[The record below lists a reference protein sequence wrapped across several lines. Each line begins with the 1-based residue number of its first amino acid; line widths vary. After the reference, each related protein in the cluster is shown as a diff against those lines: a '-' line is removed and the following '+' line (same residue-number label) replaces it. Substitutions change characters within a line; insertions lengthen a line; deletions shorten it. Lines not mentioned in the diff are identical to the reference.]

1 MTMDPIE
8 RPETPALRP
17 VSLERLLDALEHGV
31 FVVEKGFISAANA
44 AMARIS
50 RHAKPD
56 LIGRRL
62 SEILADPDGRPL
74 SDPRAP
80 DAVRIRDARGDLV
93 PVSLRAVTDS
103 LHLVIDRSRESRLER
118 EVWRL
123 TEQLHGSGRDPGA
136 GDVPRDEYF
145 GMIEHEIRT
154 ATTVIRGY
162 SRMLLDE
169 RVGTLTESQSGF
181 LREVRRASE
190 RISSLLDNLLEMAS
204 LECPAGLR
212 VSRRPVAL
220 HGIVRA
226 AVDGARPLLEDRG
239 MRIELDL
246 RAEPDSAC
254 ADAARLEQVLL
265 NLLSNAAKFAPAESV
280 VRVET
285 RLVECDSGP
294 AIEVSVCDEGS
305 GVGEEEAEEI
315 FAPFVR
321 GRAAT
326 SGCGGGVG
334 LGLALCRRILEAHGG
349 SIEAL
354 PGEPGGAFRV
364 TIPLDR

>member
-1 MTMDPIE
+1 MDALA
-8 RPETPALRP
+8 RPAAPALGP
-17 VSLERLLDALEHGV
+17 VSLETLLDALEHGV
-31 FVVEKGFISAANA
+31 LVVEKGFISAANNA
-44 AMARIS
+44 LARIARVS
-50 RHAKPD
+50 KAD
-56 LIGRRL
+56 LMGLRL
-62 SEILADPDGRPL
+62 SELLADPDGRPL
-74 SDPRAP
+74 ADPRAP
-80 DAVRIRDARGDLV
+80 EAVRIRDARGDLV
-93 PVSLRAVTDS
+93 PVSLRAVTDA

-118 EVWRL
+118 EIWRL
-123 TEQLHGSGRDPGA
+123 TQELEGSGRDPGV
-136 GDVPRDEYF
+136 GDVPRDEFF

-169 RVGTLTESQSGF
+169 RVGKLTESQSGF

-220 HGIVRA
+220 HAIVRA

-239 MRIELDL
+239 MRVELDL
-246 RAEPDSAC
+246 RAEPDSAY

-265 NLLSNAAKFAPAESV
+265 NLLSNAAKFAPAESA

-285 RLVECDSGP
+285 RVVERGSG
-294 AIEVSVCDEGS
+294 ATIEISVRDEGS
-305 GVGEEEAEEI
+305 GVCDQEAEEI

-321 GRAAT
+321 GRAA
-326 SGCGGGVG
+326 SSACGGGVG
-334 LGLALCRRILEAHGG
+334 LGLALCRRILQAHGG
-349 SIEAL
+349 SVEAL
-354 PGEPGGAFRV
+354 PDEPGGVFRV
-364 TIPLDR
+364 MLPLDR

>member
-1 MTMDPIE
+1 MDALE
-8 RPETPALRP
+8 RRDAPVLRP
-17 VSLERLLDALEHGV
+17 LSLERLLDALEHGV
-31 FVVEKGFISAANA
+31 LAVEKGFICAANDA
-44 AMARIS
+44 LARIT
-50 RHAKPD
+50 RHSKAD
-56 LIGRRL
+56 LEGMRL
-62 SEILADPDGRPL
+62 SAILADPDGRPL

-80 DAVRIRDARGDLV
+80 EASRIRDARGDLV

-118 EVWRL
+118 EIWRL
-123 TEQLHGSGRDPGA
+123 TQELHGSGRDSG
-136 GDVPRDEYF
+136 GGEVPRDEYF

-169 RVGTLTESQSGF
+169 RVGELNESQSGF

-204 LECPAGLR
+204 LECSSGLR
-212 VSRRPVAL
+212 VSRRPVGL
-220 HGIVRA
+220 HAIVRA
-226 AVDGARPLLEDRG
+226 AVDGARPLLEDRR
-239 MRIELDL
+239 MRVELDL
-246 RAEPDSAC
+246 RAEPDSVN

-265 NLLSNAAKFAPAESV
+265 NLLSNAAKFAPEESA

-285 RLVECDSGP
+285 RIVECGP
-294 AIEVSVCDEGS
+294 EMAVEVSVRDEGS
-305 GVGEEEAEEI
+305 GVSREEAEEI

-321 GRAAT
+321 GRAA
-326 SGCGGGVG
+326 SSAAAGGVG
-334 LGLALCRRILEAHGG
+334 LGLALCRRILVAHGG

-354 PGEPGGAFRV
+354 PDEPGGVFRV